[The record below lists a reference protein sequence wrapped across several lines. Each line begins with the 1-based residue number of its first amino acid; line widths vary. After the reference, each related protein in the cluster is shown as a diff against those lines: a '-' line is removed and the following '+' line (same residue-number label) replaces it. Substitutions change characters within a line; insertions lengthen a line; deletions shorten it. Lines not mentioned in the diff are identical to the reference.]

1 MVKPAVYRNQG
12 EIIMLRNPQVLLL
25 SSETEPTVLEQL
37 LSEHVALTPVKSLSE
52 MVSLLENRDYDALFC
67 AWSFHTGTWNDA
79 LEEVR
84 KLHSDLP
91 VIIFSSSAE
100 EREWL
105 RVLEAGAFDLLV
117 PPFQDRALLAV
128 LEQASA
134 SRDALTSRGMASLSK
149 ASV

>member
-1 MVKPAVYRNQG
+1 
-12 EIIMLRNPQVLLL
+12 MLRYPKVILL
-25 SSETEPTVLEQL
+25 SNDETETTVLEQL
-37 LSEHVALTPVKSLSE
+37 LSEHVVLTSVNDLSALI
-52 MVSLLENRDYDALFC
+52 SLLEDNDYDALFC

-84 KLHSDLP
+84 KVHPDLP
-91 VIIFSSSAE
+91 VIILSSSAE

-105 RVLEAGAFDLLV
+105 QALGGGAFDLLV
-117 PPFQDRALLAV
+117 PPYQERSLLAV

-134 SRDALTSRGMASLSK
+134 SREALGSRHRVPRQK